1 MRGTCQNQ
9 ILSCFVLQAQPHT
22 HIQMFYSVLKNLII
36 FNSFISIQPPGGP
49 FWKIKLPKQCHQLED
64 KQEKRAY
71 DIIQRYP
78 PKLIN
83 TIKILQS
90 VVTMH

>member
-9 ILSCFVLQAQPHT
+9 ILSCFVLQAQPHAC
-22 HIQMFYSVLKNLII
+22 IQMFSSVLKNLII
-36 FNSFISIQPPGGP
+36 FNSFISIAPPCP
-49 FWKIKLPKQCHQLED
+49 FWKKKLPKQCHQLED

-71 DIIQRYP
+71 DIIQRDP

>member
-22 HIQMFYSVLKNLII
+22 YIQMFSSVLKNLII